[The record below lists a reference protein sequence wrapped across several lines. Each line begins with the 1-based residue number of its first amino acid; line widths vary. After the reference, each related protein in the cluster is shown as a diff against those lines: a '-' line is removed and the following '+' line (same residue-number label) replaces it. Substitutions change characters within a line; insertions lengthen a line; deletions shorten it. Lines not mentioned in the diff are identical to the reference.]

1 MLDFGYS
8 MIALA
13 FIFLLASIF
22 GERDAKYGYVLIP
35 LLGGAFWIIGWLPD
49 IYVASIIPLI
59 LGFGVISFLREQ
71 FREKFGSG
79 GSASSLLWKIMVFVV
94 FLQFAIVFVNGIAV
108 FANAPKLESIN
119 NTLTQNYNL
128 AEAKS
133 VYGQY
138 TNVTAIDQLTV
149 GLTLIW
155 TAWNVTW
162 AMIFGLLDI
171 IPNMINIFH
180 LDAAVATIIG
190 VGFYI
195 MIAIEVFVLLMYRTR
210 PPEI

>member
-8 MIALA
+8 MIAIA

>member
-119 NTLTQNYNL
+119 NTFTQNYNL
-128 AEAKS
+128 VEAKS
-133 VYGQY
+133 AYGQY
-138 TNVTAIDQLTV
+138 TNITAIDQLTV

>member
-119 NTLTQNYNL
+119 NTFTQNYNL

>member
-1 MLDFGYS
+1 